1 MGGTN
6 PSDTTSQISNA
17 KLFVL
22 VAILSIDDNI
32 KFIENI
38 KQGFKR
44 TVKSNNHSQKTI
56 IQTI

>member
-56 IQTI
+56 I

>member
-1 MGGTN
+1 MGGAS

-17 KLFVL
+17 KLFV
-22 VAILSIDDNI
+22 VVVILSINDNI

-44 TVKSNNHSQKTI
+44 TVKKQ
-56 IQTI
+56 

>member
-17 KLFVL
+17 KLFV
-22 VAILSIDDNI
+22 VVVILSINDNI

-44 TVKSNNHSQKTI
+44 TVKKQ
-56 IQTI
+56 

>member
-6 PSDTTSQISNA
+6 PSDTTSQISNT
-17 KLFVL
+17 KLFV
-22 VAILSIDDNI
+22 VVVILSINDNI

-44 TVKSNNHSQKTI
+44 TVKKQ
-56 IQTI
+56 

>member
-6 PSDTTSQISNA
+6 PSDAISQISNA

-22 VAILSIDDNI
+22 VVILSIDDKI

-44 TVKSNNHSQKTI
+44 TVKKQ
-56 IQTI
+56 